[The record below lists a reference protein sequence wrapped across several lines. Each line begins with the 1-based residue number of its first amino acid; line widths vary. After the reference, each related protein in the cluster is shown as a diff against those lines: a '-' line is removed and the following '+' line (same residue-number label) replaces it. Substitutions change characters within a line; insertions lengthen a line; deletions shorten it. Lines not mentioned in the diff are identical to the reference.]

1 MNAMSLNIVD
11 WNRSRKAEIADVPS
25 STTVG
30 ELLQEIREAMHLGR
44 ETLYHLIY
52 GGAKLN
58 RTSSL
63 EEAGLQDGEEVTVA
77 PEVSAG

>member
-1 MNAMSLNIVD
+1 
-11 WNRSRKAEIADVPS
+11 
-25 STTVG
+25 VG

-58 RTSSL
+58 RMNTL
-63 EEAGLQDGEEVTVA
+63 AEAGLQDGEEVTVA